1 MLPAPLPSIFP
12 RPAMLQRSK
21 SAGKQPNRPGYVPLP
36 ATDEQA
42 SGSRDRNKSPLPDNA
57 QRRTNVPKP
66 GAKPV
71 TKRAIAPGQVNA
83 AQIVRHLLIIPDAVT
98 LFKTLPLTPCSLSSS
113 LRLEQDPRRNLCLFQ
128 RSLKNWS
135 CHLRS

>member
-1 MLPAPLPSIFP
+1 
-12 RPAMLQRSK
+12 MLQRSK

-42 SGSRDRNKSPLPDNA
+42 SGSRDRNKSPLPENP

-71 TKRAIAPGQVNA
+71 TKRAIAPGQVRSAPPGND
-83 AQIVRHLLIIPDAVT
+83 QLYGVLLLPEAV
-98 LFKTLPLTPCSLSSS
+98 
-113 LRLEQDPRRNLCLFQ
+113 Q
-128 RSLKNWS
+128 
-135 CHLRS
+135 